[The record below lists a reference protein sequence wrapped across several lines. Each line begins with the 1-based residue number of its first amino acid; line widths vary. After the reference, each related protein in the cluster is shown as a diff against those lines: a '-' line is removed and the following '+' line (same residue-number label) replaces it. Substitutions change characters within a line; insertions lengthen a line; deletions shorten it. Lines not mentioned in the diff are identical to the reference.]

1 METFI
6 DFFENISSTFRAGI
20 LVGGIFIFWI
30 IEGVFPLFSFG
41 YNKFRHALINGLLTL
56 FFVLIGLGF
65 ASLLLMAS
73 QWVSQ
78 EDIGLIN
85 WISMPLWMQVL
96 VGVLLL
102 DLFGAYLVH
111 WVEHKVKPL
120 WMVHLV
126 HHSDHNVDTT
136 TANRHHPL
144 ESLIRYAFTL
154 AGVLIVGAPIGIIML
169 YQSLS
174 VIFSQFNHANIG
186 LPKKVDKTISWFILI
201 KI

>member
-1 METFI
+1 MEIFI

-73 QWVSQ
+73 QWVTKQ
-78 EDIGLIN
+78 NIGLIN

-96 VGVLLL
+96 VGVL
-102 DLFGAYLVH
+102 
-111 WVEHKVKPL
+111 
-120 WMVHLV
+120 
-126 HHSDHNVDTT
+126 
-136 TANRHHPL
+136 
-144 ESLIRYAFTL
+144 
-154 AGVLIVGAPIGIIML
+154 
-169 YQSLS
+169 QSLN
-174 VIFSQFNHANIG
+174 Q
-186 LPKKVDKTISWFILI
+186 LKRQMKTLNRTPI
-201 KI
+201 KMVA

>member
-1 METFI
+1 MYK
-6 DFFENISSTFRAGI
+6 RQ
-20 LVGGIFIFWI
+20 IFIFWI

-78 EDIGLIN
+78 QDIGLIN

-111 WVEHKVKPL
+111 WVEHKVKFL
-120 WMVHLV
+120 WKFHLV
-126 HHSDHNVDTT
+126 HHSDTHVDVTT
-136 TANRHHPL
+136 GLRHHPGEAL
-144 ESLIRYAFTL
+144 FRMLFTIL
-154 AGVLIVGAPIGIIML
+154 GVVVVGAPICCLL
-169 YQSLS
+169 YTSPS
-174 VIFSQFNHANIG
+174 PRDRG
-186 LPKKVDKTISWFILI
+186 
-201 KI
+201 